1 MSGLDLQRDGAVAV
15 LTLDRPASGNAID
28 RELAAALL
36 DTVLALD
43 SDTSVRA
50 VVLTG
55 RGRFFCTGGDLRSFA
70 AAGDAGQAIESITA
84 PLHMAI
90 ARLMRL
96 AKPLVV
102 AVNGPAAGAGLGLA
116 LLGDAVL
123 AGPSARFTVAY
134 GAIGLSPDAGT
145 SWLLPRLVGLR
156 QAQRLA
162 LLGEAIDAEEA
173 FSLGMVTRVVA
184 DDDLAY
190 ETMALAGK
198 LAAGSMS
205 ALQRTRRL
213 LLDSFDRGLEAQLE
227 REAESIAAASR
238 DADGREGI
246 SAFLSKRSPVFD
258 QA

>member
-1 MSGLDLQRDGAVAV
+1 MSGLDVQRDGAVAV
-15 LTLDRPASGNAID
+15 VTLDRPGSGNAID

-36 DTVLALD
+36 DTVLNLD
-43 SDTSVRA
+43 SDPLVRA

-55 RGRFFCTGGDLRSFA
+55 RGRFFCTGGDVRSFA
-70 AAGDAGQAIESITA
+70 AASDAGQAIEAITA

-96 AKPLVV
+96 AKPVV
-102 AVNGPAAGAGLGLA
+102 VGVNGPTAGAGLGLA

-123 AGPSARFTVAY
+123 AARSARFTVAY

-162 LLGEAIDAEEA
+162 LLGEAIDAEKA
-173 FSLGMVTRVVA
+173 LRLGLVTHLVA
-184 DDDLAY
+184 DDDLFADA
-190 ETMALAGK
+190 MALAQK

-205 ALQRTRRL
+205 AFRRTRRL
-213 LLDSFDRGLEAQLE
+213 LLDSFDRSLESQLE
-227 REAESIAAASR
+227 REAESIASAAR

-246 SAFLSKRSPVFD
+246 SAFLGKRPPVFD
-258 QA
+258 QP

>member
-1 MSGLDLQRDGAVAV
+1 MRGLGLQHDGAVAV
-15 LTLDRPASGNAID
+15 LTLDRPTSGNAID

-36 DTVLALD
+36 DRVLVLD

-55 RGRFFCTGGDLRSFA
+55 RGRFFCTGGDVRSFA
-70 AAGDAGQAIESITA
+70 AANDAGQAIESITA

-123 AGPSARFTVAY
+123 AGRSARFTVAY

-173 FSLGMVTRVVA
+173 LRLGMVTRLVA
-184 DDDLAY
+184 DDDLAG